1 MKDALLEPC
10 LFGYWRSSAA
20 YRVRIALNL
29 KAIAASQVP
38 VQLQAGEQKSTDYR
52 ALNPAGLVPLW
63 REPDGFTLAQ
73 SLAIIEFLDEKFP
86 DPPLLPDDFRQK
98 ALCREI
104 AYTIACDIHPAGN
117 LRVLEK
123 LTADYGAGPEARAA
137 WNRHWIG
144 IGFGAIEARLVA
156 ISGRH
161 AVGDEVTLADICL
174 VPQVYNARRMD
185 LDLAPYPRVVAAD
198 AEARKLLAFAA
209 AAPEAQFDAMTRS
222 PIAG

>member
-38 VQLQAGEQKSTDYR
+38 VQLQAGEQKSADYR

-73 SLAIIEFLDEKFP
+73 SLAIIEYLDEKFP

-137 WNRHWIG
+137 WNRHWIAA
-144 IGFGAIEARLVA
+144 GFDAIETRLA
-156 ISGRH
+156 AMAGRH
-161 AVGDEVTLADICL
+161 AIGDRISLADICL
-174 VPQVYNARRMD
+174 VPQVYNALRVG
-185 LDLAPYPRVVAAD
+185 LDLAPYSRITAAD
-198 AEARKLLAFAA
+198 AAARKLPAFMA
-209 AAPEAQFDAMTRS
+209 AAPEAQAPGTL
-222 PIAG
+222 PKG